1 MKMKLELYTQ
11 PFCAPCVRTRLTVAR
26 VQELLP
32 ELQVEEINVVAQ
44 VSRGEEMGITST
56 PVIRLLQEGT
66 EKFRSSQTPTVNQLL
81 TAIAQASD

>member
-1 MKMKLELYTQ
+1 M
-11 PFCAPCVRTRLTVAR
+11 RTRLTVAR

-56 PVIRLLQEGT
+56 PVIRLLQEDT

>member
-1 MKMKLELYTQ
+1 M
-11 PFCAPCVRTRLTVAR
+11 RTRLTVAR

-32 ELQVEEINVVAQ
+32 ELQVEEISVVAQ

-56 PVIRLLQEGT
+56 PVIRLLQEDT